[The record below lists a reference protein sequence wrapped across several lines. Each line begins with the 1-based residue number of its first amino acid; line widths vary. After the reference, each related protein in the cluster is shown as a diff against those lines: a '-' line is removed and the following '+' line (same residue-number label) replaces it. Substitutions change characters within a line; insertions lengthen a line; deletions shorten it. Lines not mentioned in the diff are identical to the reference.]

1 MLDRLDQCKVAIDRQ
16 IVDAMRALD
25 RGGAEIALVVDDSGR
40 LKGTLTDGDVR
51 RAILNGAALDAP
63 LAPHIHRNFTAV
75 GPSTSRAEVLDLM
88 QARTIG
94 QIPVI
99 DGDGVVVGLHLLRE
113 AVGVE
118 ERPNWAVIMAGGK
131 GTRLRP
137 ITENIPKPMIRVAGR
152 PILERLV
159 LHLVGFGIRHI
170 YLSINYLGHVVEKH
184 FGDGSRFGCRI
195 EYLRETRQLGTAGA
209 LSLLPEA
216 PKDPLLV
223 VNGDLVTSANTARM
237 LDFHTAG
244 TYAATMAV
252 RDYLHTV
259 PYGCVEAEG
268 DQVRKLEEKPMLT
281 RMVNAGI
288 YVLDPSIVCA
298 VPKETEVQMPTLLE
312 QCLAKGARVGAFR
325 IEDDW
330 LDVGHHDQLRIAR
343 EGE

>member
-1 MLDRLDQCKVAIDRQ
+1 MFERLDHCKVLLDRK

-25 RGGAEIALVVDDSGR
+25 RGGAEIALVVDESGR
-40 LKGTLTDGDVR
+40 LQGTLTDGDVR
-51 RAILNGAALDAP
+51 RAILGGAALDSP
-63 LAPHIHRNFTAV
+63 LAPHIHRNFTSVA
-75 GPSTSRAEVLDLM
+75 PSSSRAEVLDLM

-94 QIPVI
+94 QIPVV

-113 AVGVE
+113 VVGVE
-118 ERPNWAVIMAGGK
+118 ERPNCAIIMAGGK

-170 YLSINYLGHVVEKH
+170 HLSINYLGHVVERH

-195 EYLRETRQLGTAGA
+195 EYLREERPLGTAGA
-209 LSLLPEA
+209 LSLLPEP

-223 VNGDLVTSANTARM
+223 VNGDLVTTANTARM
-237 LDFHTAG
+237 LDFHEAG
-244 TYAATMAV
+244 KYAATMAV

-259 PYGCVEAEG
+259 PYGCVETDG
-268 DQVRKLEEKPMLT
+268 DLVRKLDEKPMLT

-288 YVLDPSIVCA
+288 YVLDPEVVSA

-312 QCLAKGARVGAFR
+312 QCLAKGATVGAFR
-325 IEDDW
+325 VEDDW
-330 LDVGHHDQLRIAR
+330 LDIGHHDQLRIAR
-343 EGE
+343 EGA